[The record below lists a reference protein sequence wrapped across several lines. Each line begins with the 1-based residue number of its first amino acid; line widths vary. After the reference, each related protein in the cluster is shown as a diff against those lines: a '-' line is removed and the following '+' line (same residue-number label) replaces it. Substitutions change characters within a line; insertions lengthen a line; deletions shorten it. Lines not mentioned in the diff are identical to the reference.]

1 MPKLGQLVEPT
12 KPLVVT
18 FGGVDLTLEYRPSA
32 VTPRFQ
38 KAVAAAQRDG
48 DVDALI
54 LEPLCRLIA
63 RWDLTDDAG
72 KPIRLQPDALGD
84 LPVPILVGLMTAIG
98 EDMAPDPLRGGGS
111 SSTSPRTAA
120 SAASPNGMSS

>member
-63 RWDLTDDAG
+63 AWYSPSRSPKVGSGVFAS
-72 KPIRLQPDALGD
+72 RALM
-84 LPVPILVGLMTAIG
+84 PILAMKSMPREVPLTSGCQ
-98 EDMAPDPLRGGGS
+98 MATGRWSG
-111 SSTSPRTAA
+111 
-120 SAASPNGMSS
+120 

>member
-1 MPKLGQLVEPT
+1 MPSLGQLVEPT
-12 KPLVVT
+12 RPLVVT
-18 FGGVDLTLEYRPSA
+18 FGAADLTLAYRPSA

-48 DVDALI
+48 DLDALI

-63 RWDLTDDAG
+63 NWDLTDEDGTPVA
-72 KPIRLQPDALGD
+72 LTPDALAD
-84 LPVPILVGLMTAIG
+84 LPVPVLVGLMTAIG
-98 EDMAPDPLRGGGS
+98 EDMAPDPLKGAVS

-120 SAASPNGMSS
+120 SAASRNGT